1 MKSLTLTCLI
11 ALALA
16 FGFFS
21 VTSSSQEEWAGVD
34 EAVVEKIAVEAGR
47 PPKDPLI
54 NTDKG
59 DLLLF
64 VFLCAGAIGGF
75 SGGYCF
81 RGLFPPKGVEQ
92 GG

>member
-1 MKSLTLTCLI
+1 MKSLVFACLVV
-11 ALALA
+11 LALVFA
-16 FGFFS
+16 LFL
-21 VTSSSQEEWAGVD
+21 VTGGSQEEWSGVD
-34 EAVVEKIAVEAGR
+34 EAVVEKVAIEAGR

-64 VFLCAGAIGGF
+64 LFLCAGAIGGF
-75 SGGYCF
+75 LGGYCF

-92 GG
+92 EG

>member
-34 EAVVEKIAVEAGR
+34 EAVVEK
-47 PPKDPLI
+47 
-54 NTDKG
+54 
-59 DLLLF
+59 
-64 VFLCAGAIGGF
+64 
-75 SGGYCF
+75 
-81 RGLFPPKGVEQ
+81 
-92 GG
+92 

>member
-75 SGGYCF
+75 SGGTVF
-81 RGLFPPKGVEQ
+81 VGFSLPRA
-92 GG
+92 